1 MPKAQTQFCSWM
13 AGVVLSAALLGALAL
28 APTAAWADADDQ
40 DRARAAMLSGS
51 VRPLAELMA
60 HVESMYEGTVI
71 EVELE
76 DDDSGQSV
84 GVDGGPGLMYE
95 IKLLTPQ
102 GNLVKL
108 AFDALSLKL
117 LTIDGHDSERAR
129 KATDTNDD

>member
-1 MPKAQTQFCSWM
+1 MPKAHVLVYSWM
-13 AGVVLSAALLGALAL
+13 IGIVLCGALAL
-28 APTAAWADADDQ
+28 TPATARADSDDQ

-108 AFDALSLKL
+108 AFDALSLEL
-117 LTIDGHDSERAR
+117 LNVKGHDSERAR
-129 KATDTNDD
+129 KSHDKNDD